1 MKTINLYLAFLT
13 TAVVVL
19 TFVLLTTILSG
30 GGSRETSQSD
40 GVSLKTRSLEIVDA
54 NGKVCAKIEGPCV
67 KLFSESGDSVIEIGI
82 DHERGKISIANN
94 KRLPLIEI
102 GSDDDNAAGI
112 VISSENGRVINIGR
126 DKSNLGN
133 CLSVRKGSQQV
144 LGMCITPSETGGISV
159 MGKNKGKYALSTLTW
174 GGFGIFNNDYQPV
187 LEGMVTDEGRG
198 MLYIND
204 NRGEARIRVGDWPG
218 DGPKLEII
226 GTNNKPSVEI
236 KTVGPEGFINISSVM
251 GRPDVSLRGG
261 SKLNGGMSVRDSNSD
276 GIRVYGITE
285 RLEKN

>member
-1 MKTINLYLAFLT
+1 MNTIKQCIVLLI
-13 TAVVVL
+13 TAVVL
-19 TFVLLTTILSG
+19 FVLLRG
-30 GGSRETSQSD
+30 EKREKSQSD

-133 CLSVRKGSQQV
+133 CLSVRKDSQQV
-144 LGMCITPSETGGISV
+144 LGLCITPSEIGGISV
-159 MGKNKGKYALSTLTW
+159 MGRNKGIYALSTLTW
-174 GGFGIFNNDYQPV
+174 GGFGIFNKDHQPV
-187 LEGMVTDEGRG
+187 VEGSVSDDGRG
-198 MLYIND
+198 VLCIND
-204 NRGEARIRVGDWPG
+204 NRGEARIRIGDRPG

-261 SKLNGGMSVRDSNSD
+261 SKLNGGMSVRDSD
-276 GIRVYGITE
+276 TDAIRVYGITD